1 MNTQTQTS
9 SKTLLYL
16 GLLILVLL
24 GIALLAIAFAQL
36 QDQGQQLSLPGFEVG
51 VESAQQELGRPP
63 GEPGPCP
70 EFDYS
75 RFTEQQWRY
84 AFGSAH
90 KGAGLRYATA
100 RLFQDFAAKQELG
113 RPPGWNITAEPTRK
127 KRWNSSG
134 LYIIW

>member
-9 SKTLLYL
+9 SKTLLFL

-24 GIALLAIAFAQL
+24 GVALLGLTFAQL

-100 RLFQDFAAKQELG
+100 RLFQDFAQVAGLEYYGGTDAEKTLEFV
-113 RPPGWNITAEPTRK
+113 RAVYNIVNRCP
-127 KRWNSSG
+127 
-134 LYIIW
+134 

>member
-24 GIALLAIAFAQL
+24 GIALIALAFAQL
-36 QDQGQQLSLPGFEVG
+36 QEQGQQLSLPGFEVG
-51 VESAQQELGRPP
+51 VESAQQEVGSPG

-90 KGAGLRYATA
+90 KSAGLRYATA
-100 RLFQDFAAKQELG
+100 RLFQDFALAAGLEYYGGTDPEKTLEFV
-113 RPPGWNITAEPTRK
+113 RAVYNIV
-127 KRWNSSG
+127 KRCP
-134 LYIIW
+134 

>member
-1 MNTQTQTS
+1 MNTQTQPS

-24 GIALLAIAFAQL
+24 GVTLVALAFAQL
-36 QDQGQQLSLPGFEVG
+36 QEQGQQLSLPGFDVG
-51 VESAQQELGRPP
+51 VESQPP
-63 GEPGPCP
+63 GGEPGPCP

-100 RLFQDFAAKQELG
+100 RLFQDFAQAAGLEYYGGTDPEATLEFV
-113 RPPGWNITAEPTRK
+113 RAVYNIV
-127 KRWNSSG
+127 KRCP
-134 LYIIW
+134 